1 MKKWMTIL
9 VLLFSGLY
17 AKDTWYEGNLKGI
30 EELNLE
36 FNLKGLEDAVWENRV
51 VSFIELRFL
60 EYDIRMV
67 EDQMPKLVVDIHLID
82 SRVEEVSSFLVVLSV
97 YNYSVSEQNYYKSLA
112 DTFVT
117 KRLMTSKV
125 FSHEILGQSSSQNLY
140 RDVEKSINQ
149 LISFFIDQWYKDNP
163 MKQF

>member
-1 MKKWMTIL
+1 MKIWMTIL

-82 SRVEEVSSFLVVLSV
+82 SRVEEVSSFLVLYSV
-97 YNYSVSEQNYYKSLA
+97 YNYSISESMYYKSLA
-112 DTFVT
+112 DTLIT
-117 KRLMTSKV
+117 KQFMTSKI
-125 FSHEILGQSSSQNLY
+125 FSHEIMGQTTSQNLY
-140 RDVEKSINQ
+140 RDVEKAINQ
-149 LISFFIDQWYKDNP
+149 LISFFIDQWYTDNP

>member
-112 DTFVT
+112 DALVT

>member
-1 MKKWMTIL
+1 MIIEIL
-9 VLLFSGLY
+9 SLACIMG
-17 AKDTWYEGNLKGI
+17 KDRWYSKNLKGI
-30 EELNLE
+30 EELHLE
-36 FNLKGLEDAVWENRV
+36 FNLIGLDDSVWEKRV
-51 VSFIELRFL
+51 VSFIELRLL
-60 EYDIRMV
+60 EYDLRMV
-67 EDQMPKLVVDIHLID
+67 ENIMPKISFDIHVLD
-82 SRVEEVSSFLVVLSV
+82 SRVEKLSSFLVVLSV

-112 DTFVT
+112 DALVT

>member
-97 YNYSVSEQNYYKSLA
+97 YNYSVSEKNYYKSLA
-112 DTFVT
+112 DTLVT

>member
-67 EDQMPKLVVDIHLID
+67 ENIMPKISFDIHVLD
-82 SRVEEVSSFLVVLSV
+82 SRVEKLSSFLVVLSV

-112 DTFVT
+112 DALVT

>member
-1 MKKWMTIL
+1 MKNWMIIGIL
-9 VLLFSGLY
+9 SLACIMG
-17 AKDTWYEGNLKGI
+17 KDRWYSKNLKGI
-30 EELNLE
+30 EELHLE
-36 FNLKGLEDAVWENRV
+36 FNLIGLDDSVWENRV

-60 EYDIRMV
+60 EYDLRMV
-67 EDQMPKLVVDIHLID
+67 ENIMPKISFDIHVLD
-82 SRVEEVSSFLVVLSV
+82 SRVEKLSSFLVVLSV

-112 DTFVT
+112 DTLVT

-140 RDVEKSINQ
+140 RDIEKSINQ

>member
-1 MKKWMTIL
+1 
-9 VLLFSGLY
+9 
-17 AKDTWYEGNLKGI
+17 
-30 EELNLE
+30 
-36 FNLKGLEDAVWENRV
+36 
-51 VSFIELRFL
+51 
-60 EYDIRMV
+60 MV
-67 EDQMPKLVVDIHLID
+67 ENIMPKISFDIHVLD
-82 SRVEEVSSFLVVLSV
+82 SRVEKLSSFLVVLSV

-112 DTFVT
+112 DTLLT

-149 LISFFIDQWYKDNP
+149 LISFFVDQWYKDNP

>member
-1 MKKWMTIL
+1 MKNWMIIVIL
-9 VLLFSGLY
+9 SLACIMG
-17 AKDTWYEGNLKGI
+17 KDRWYSKNLKGI
-30 EELNLE
+30 EELHLE
-36 FNLKGLEDAVWENRV
+36 FNLIGLDDSVWENRV
-51 VSFIELRFL
+51 VSFIELRLL
-60 EYDIRMV
+60 EYDLRMV
-67 EDQMPKLVVDIHLID
+67 EDIMPKISFDIHVLD
-82 SRVEEVSSFLVVLSV
+82 SRIEKLSSFLVVLSV

-112 DTFVT
+112 DALVT

>member
-112 DTFVT
+112 DTLVT

>member
-1 MKKWMTIL
+1 MKKWMIIL

-112 DTFVT
+112 DTLVT

-140 RDVEKSINQ
+140 RDIEKSINQ

>member
-67 EDQMPKLVVDIHLID
+67 EDQMPKLVVDIH
-82 SRVEEVSSFLVVLSV
+82 
-97 YNYSVSEQNYYKSLA
+97 Q
-112 DTFVT
+112 
-117 KRLMTSKV
+117 
-125 FSHEILGQSSSQNLY
+125 
-140 RDVEKSINQ
+140 
-149 LISFFIDQWYKDNP
+149 
-163 MKQF
+163 

>member
-1 MKKWMTIL
+1 MKNWMIIVIL
-9 VLLFSGLY
+9 SLACIMG
-17 AKDTWYEGNLKGI
+17 KDRWYSKNLKGI
-30 EELNLE
+30 EELHLE
-36 FNLKGLEDAVWENRV
+36 FNLIGLDDSVWEKRV

-60 EYDIRMV
+60 EYDLRMV
-67 EDQMPKLVVDIHLID
+67 ESIMPKISFDIHVLD
-82 SRVEEVSSFLVVLSV
+82 SRVEKLSSFLVVLSV

-112 DTFVT
+112 DTLVT

>member
-1 MKKWMTIL
+1 MTIL

-140 RDVEKSINQ
+140 RDVEKAINQ
-149 LISFFIDQWYKDNP
+149 LISFFIDQWYTDNP

>member
-67 EDQMPKLVVDIHLID
+67 ENIMPKISFDIHVLD
-82 SRVEEVSSFLVVLSV
+82 SRVEKLSSFLVVLSV

-112 DTFVT
+112 DTLVT

>member
-1 MKKWMTIL
+1 MKKWMIIL

-17 AKDTWYEGNLKGI
+17 AKDIWYEGNLKGI

-112 DTFVT
+112 DTLVT

>member
-1 MKKWMTIL
+1 MKNWMIIL

-36 FNLKGLEDAVWENRV
+36 LNLKGLEDAVWENRV

-112 DTFVT
+112 DALVT

>member
-51 VSFIELRFL
+51 LSFIELRFL

-82 SRVEEVSSFLVVLSV
+82 SRVEEVSSFLVLYSV
-97 YNYSVSEQNYYKSLA
+97 YNYSISEPMYYKSLA
-112 DTFVT
+112 DTLIT
-117 KRLMTSKV
+117 KQFMTSKI
-125 FSHEILGQSSSQNLY
+125 FSHEIMGQTTSQNLY
-140 RDVEKSINQ
+140 RDVEKAINQ
-149 LISFFIDQWYKDNP
+149 LISFFIDQWYTDNP

>member
-36 FNLKGLEDAVWENRV
+36 FNLKGLEDAVWGNRV

-67 EDQMPKLVVDIHLID
+67 ENIMPKISFDIHVLD
-82 SRVEEVSSFLVVLSV
+82 SRVEKLSSFLVVLSV
-97 YNYSVSEQNYYKSLA
+97 YNYSISEQNYYKSLA
-112 DTFVT
+112 DTLVT